1 MCSSLKQRTKSLL
14 KSLRKAPSSD
24 FEQAKDK
31 YVQSRQEY
39 SLQLKAS
46 KQKYKNDI
54 IKAMLN
60 HRNTTDFWAT
70 VNIMRTREFTQNKI
84 PPESWTCHYETLF
97 ASKTTTPSLPI
108 SKSENAQ
115 LDYPITLNEVM
126 HVLHKLKT
134 KKAPGHDGIP
144 NEVWKS
150 LPLPYIQQMQRI
162 FNNILDN
169 GTVPEEWTTILLQ
182 PIYKKGD
189 PLLPQNYRPIALAPT
204 ILKVFSTIISK
215 RVHDWA
221 VTNNKIS
228 KFQAGCKKGMGTQE
242 HLFTLL
248 TLIQSRLRLPKGR
261 LYVTFVDLKSAYDS
275 PGHADLW
282 DVLSNAGMGSKII
295 NVLISLYS
303 RANGQ
308 VKLPSGLSDK
318 FKIRKGVL
326 QGEPQS
332 GLNFNIFINDL
343 VKELDEKGPPPIQ
356 VGDAKLHLLLF
367 VDVIALLGDT
377 PSQIQ
382 QKINIAA
389 RFFHRR
395 SLQVNVDKTKVVIFA
410 KKKSTKLLA
419 RSHFHWENQSLEIAP
434 SYKYLG
440 VTFSANGTFTT
451 HTLESRAKIATAA
464 TKVWDICR
472 KSRVPPIDTHLKLF
486 NSLVKSTL
494 LYASPIWGWGQE
506 ETAEKAQSS
515 FVRKLLRLPPTT
527 PAYFCRLESGVTKIQ
542 LQIFKAT
549 LDFWIKTVKN
559 STSLTFS
566 CLKEQFKWYEYR
578 DTNSTIYSSKYCW
591 AAKIVETIIKLSD
604 LSYQSLLS
612 HDELSPLRNVMI
624 AKYADILH
632 QQDLDRCRL
641 SNFIPLY
648 QYLRPDEN
656 RPSYLNQNLSLPIVQ
671 LYAQLRL
678 NRFSV
683 KLGPHYIKLET
694 RCPLCTSHA
703 SNNVQHTPGQE
714 IFKNTQKI

>member
-1 MCSSLKQRTKSLL
+1 
-14 KSLRKAPSSD
+14 
-24 FEQAKDK
+24 
-31 YVQSRQEY
+31 
-39 SLQLKAS
+39 
-46 KQKYKNDI
+46 
-54 IKAMLN
+54 
-60 HRNTTDFWAT
+60 
-70 VNIMRTREFTQNKI
+70 
-84 PPESWTCHYETLF
+84 
-97 ASKTTTPSLPI
+97 
-108 SKSENAQ
+108 
-115 LDYPITLNEVM
+115 
-126 HVLHKLKT
+126 
-134 KKAPGHDGIP
+134 
-144 NEVWKS
+144 
-150 LPLPYIQQMQRI
+150 
-162 FNNILDN
+162 
-169 GTVPEEWTTILLQ
+169 
-182 PIYKKGD
+182 
-189 PLLPQNYRPIALAPT
+189 
-204 ILKVFSTIISK
+204 
-215 RVHDWA
+215 
-221 VTNNKIS
+221 
-228 KFQAGCKKGMGTQE
+228 MGTQE

-343 VKELDEKGPPPIQ
+343 VKELDEKVPPPIQ

-367 VDVIALLGDT
+367 VDDIALLGDT

-395 SLQVNVDKTKVVIFA
+395 SLQVN
-410 KKKSTKLLA
+410 
-419 RSHFHWENQSLEIAP
+419 
-434 SYKYLG
+434 YLG

-451 HTLESRAKIATAA
+451 HTLESRVKIATAA

-472 KSRVPPIDTHLKLF
+472 KSGVPPIDTHLKLF

-494 LYASPIWGWGQE
+494 LYASPIWGWGHE

-549 LDFWIKTVKN
+549 LDFWIKTIKN

-591 AAKIVETIIKLSD
+591 AAKIVEIIIKLSD

-703 SNNVQHTPGQE
+703 PNNVQHV
-714 IFKNTQKI
+714 